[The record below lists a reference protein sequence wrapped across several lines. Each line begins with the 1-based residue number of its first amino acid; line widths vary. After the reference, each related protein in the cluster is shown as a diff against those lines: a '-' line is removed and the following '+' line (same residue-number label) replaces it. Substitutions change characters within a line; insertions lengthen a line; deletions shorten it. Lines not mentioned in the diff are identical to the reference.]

1 MNHFIIISGSIR
13 EGRLSPRVCTYLSSA
28 LGQHGRVEVLDLAE
42 AQFPLFNNTIDKQTE
57 PHPLLTEWWSKLKSA
72 DAFLFLNP
80 EYNGS
85 YTAAF
90 KNLIDAIPP
99 STFKRKP
106 IGIVSTTTGPLGGM
120 RGAQQT
126 VLLSAGLMAYTVPQ
140 LLLVPKMHE
149 KIDASGN
156 LIDESFQKPVSNFI
170 AELIWITEKLSN

>member
-1 MNHFIIISGSIR
+1 MPHYIIISGSIR
-13 EGRLSPRVCTYLSSA
+13 EGRLSPRVTTYLNSV
-28 LGQHGRVEVLDLAE
+28 LRQHGDVEILDLAE
-42 AQFPLFNNTIDKQTE
+42 AVFPLFNNTIDKQAN
-57 PHPLLTEWWSKLKSA
+57 PHPLLSEWWSKLKSA
-72 DAFLFLNP
+72 DAFLFVNP

-90 KNLIDAIPP
+90 KNFIDSIPP
-99 STFKRKP
+99 VTFKRKP

-126 VLLSAGLMAYTVPQ
+126 VLLTAGLMAYTVPQ

-156 LIDESFQKPVSNFI
+156 LIDETFQKPVTNFI
-170 AELIWITEKLSN
+170 SELIWITEKLSR